1 MNRDNDLL
9 WAFLLGAFAFG
20 LGFLWP
26 ILVFAKAEDG
36 FSQGTLVAHD
46 PVTVSR
52 SELPRLST
60 NVEINVTGPIARA
73 RVTQHFANPSD
84 QWTEAL
90 YAFPVPENAAVD
102 TLHMIIGDRV
112 VVGEIKEK
120 GEARKVYEEAKTAG
134 HQTPGIAL
142 AQTALGIKW
151 RLLLGLLLVLLA
163 GFFWVTL
170 GRPKQVLQG

>member
-46 PVTVSR
+46 PVTCSR

-73 RVTQHFANPSD
+73 RVTQHFANPRD

-90 YAFPVPENAAVD
+90 YAFPLPENAAVD
-102 TLHMIIGDRV
+102 HFRNPFSYCHSKIAKLSTPTPKDKNQHEQLNDRTLTNKDF
-112 VVGEIKEK
+112 
-120 GEARKVYEEAKTAG
+120 
-134 HQTPGIAL
+134 
-142 AQTALGIKW
+142 
-151 RLLLGLLLVLLA
+151 LGLSPYFTIL
-163 GFFWVTL
+163 
-170 GRPKQVLQG
+170 